1 MILSTPINKSNLEEI
16 IQHSFQNFGTV
27 FTSALIDSLKNIGF
41 YYSTNSGISLT
52 IEDLKIPASKGYLLA
67 AVSTDIKNIDIAWK
81 NGQISNTEKF
91 KAIVNNWELTS
102 DYLKEKLIDYYK
114 NYDPTNSLY
123 LMAFSGARG
132 NISQVRQVV
141 GMRGLMVNQRG
152 NIIQLPILTN
162 FKEGLSPIDYIIS
175 SYGARKG
182 IIDTALRTADA
193 GYLTRRLIYL
203 TQEIIIRDISC
214 NSAYSLL
221 INLKN
226 NIESGLLGRTLVGV
240 KYINKKKITNIS
252 NIIITQQI
260 IDLLKKNKNIV
271 EYIKIRSALTCII
284 PNSLCQYCY
293 GWDLSKKTLISL
305 GDAVGIMAAHSI
317 GEPGTQLT
325 MRTFHTGGIFIGQTK
340 SYFSTNITGKISFSN
355 TSDKFVFQNRYGL
368 NAFFVTQN
376 MSFSIINWK
385 NEFLKIEL
393 KKGDFFY
400 QPTSNLF
407 KKGDIIAERDIGL
420 PKFYSLFNAF
430 LKPIYSSAEGKYKL
444 SKNLKIFYTFSTKN
458 SFFNSFDKY
467 SKKQLAKYA
476 NYNLVSSD
484 GAIYEF
490 LGKIFEF
497 PQETKIENLK
507 QNKIIKNFSNEQNLA
522 TNLSY
527 LLNHKSIGKLKIVS
541 PKSGIFFSKNEI
553 YQIDN
558 KKKLSISNFKLLI
571 KKNFFIVLS
580 TICYNYQYID
590 NNTILGYLY
599 IYPKKNTYTYNN
611 KLL

>member
-1 MILSTPINKSNLEEI
+1 MILNSPINKANLEEI
-16 IQHSFQNFGTV
+16 VQHSFQNFGTI
-27 FTSALIDSLKNIGF
+27 FTSSLLDSLKNIGF
-41 YYSTNSGISLT
+41 YYSTNSGISLS
-52 IEDLKIPASKGYLLA
+52 IEDLKIPASKGYLLSS
-67 AVSTDIKNIDIAWK
+67 VSRDIKNIDIAWK

-102 DYLKEKLIDYYK
+102 DYLKEKLVDYYK

-162 FKEGLSPIDYIIS
+162 FKEGLSSIDYIIS

-214 NSAYSLL
+214 HSSSSLL
-221 INLKN
+221 ISLKN
-226 NIESGLLGRTLVGV
+226 NIENSLLGRTLVGI
-240 KYINKKKITNIS
+240 KYLKKKKITILS
-252 NIIITQQI
+252 NILITNKI
-260 IDLLKKNKNIV
+260 FDLLKKNKNLI
-271 EYIKIRSALTCII
+271 EYIKIRSALTCTI

-293 GWDLSKKTLISL
+293 GWDLSKKHLVRL
-305 GDAVGIMAAHSI
+305 GDSVGIMAAHSI

-340 SYFSTNITGKISFSN
+340 SYFSSNITGKINFLKS
-355 TSDKFVFQNRYGL
+355 SDEFTFQNRYGL

-376 MSFSIINWK
+376 ISLSLINWK
-385 NEFLKIEL
+385 NTTSKIEL

-400 QPTSNLF
+400 KPASNLF

-430 LKPIYSSAEGKYKL
+430 LKPIYSSVEGKYKL
-444 SKNLKIFYTFSTKN
+444 SKNLKVFHTFSLKN

-467 SKKQLAKYA
+467 SKKQLEKYSI
-476 NYNLVSSD
+476 YNLVSSD

-490 LGKIFEF
+490 LGNIFEF
-497 PQETKIENLK
+497 PRETKIENIKKEKKIFDFFNNQTLN
-507 QNKIIKNFSNEQNLA
+507 NKLN
-522 TNLSY
+522 Y
-527 LLNHKSIGKLKIVS
+527 LLKHKSIGKLKIVA
-541 PKSGIFFSKNEI
+541 PKNGIFSSYNQT
-553 YQIDN
+553 YCIDN
-558 KKKLSISNFKLLI
+558 KKKLPISKFQLII
-571 KKNFFIVLS
+571 KKNFFIILS

-599 IYPKKNTYTYNN
+599 IYPKKNTYIYENRSI
-611 KLL
+611 